1 MSENPERHDQATM
14 PTWISA
20 GLLVA
25 AVPVAANLFAF
36 IYEVGYCRVFG
47 IPASFISLQP
57 TTVFVVAGA
66 LVVVL
71 FVLLLIADTVV
82 AIFTYYVP
90 QGPIRR
96 SFVVLGPF
104 LLVFVAYL
112 YLYRGMWKEWAWL
125 APVVAVV
132 AFFEFVFPLIFQR
145 RGSYRDKLEAQEEI
159 ERGIRT
165 LTYWLGARVGRA
177 GMLLMVALTIGLVI
191 AYAAGRAEALRQENF
206 LVLGGDPEAV
216 VLRHY
221 GDTLILAP
229 FDREGRKVERSFFI
243 LKEGD
248 ESRPLFSLEEVGPL
262 RSGR

>member
-1 MSENPERHDQATM
+1 MSENPERHDQAAM

-25 AVPVAANLFAF
+25 AVPVVANLFAF

-96 SFVVLGPF
+96 SWAISARFRSVPIPVSRH
-104 LLVFVAYL
+104 VE
-112 YLYRGMWKEWAWL
+112 GMGL
-125 APVVAVV
+125 ARAS
-132 AFFEFVFPLIFQR
+132 
-145 RGSYRDKLEAQEEI
+145 RGS
-159 ERGIRT
+159 
-165 LTYWLGARVGRA
+165 GR
-177 GMLLMVALTIGLVI
+177 
-191 AYAAGRAEALRQENF
+191 
-206 LVLGGDPEAV
+206 
-216 VLRHY
+216 
-221 GDTLILAP
+221 IL
-229 FDREGRKVERSFFI
+229 
-243 LKEGD
+243 
-248 ESRPLFSLEEVGPL
+248 
-262 RSGR
+262 